1 MATTPPGWYDDG
13 RGALRWWD
21 GTQWTE
27 HVQTPDA
34 EPPAADALD
43 APAADGSVAAPAEPV
58 PYELAPDGT
67 YPPSAP
73 PGYPGGFPGG
83 STPSGAFISATE
95 PKKSKLWIL
104 WVVIGVVLIGLVVLA
119 AVLIPVLISLFGSA
133 ASGGSSSGADGDD
146 EAAAV
151 AAVELYDEAWATG
164 DCEKFEE
171 STTQGFREASEI
183 PDCASFTAASQG
195 FVDSVDDYELTVVS
209 VETDNDEQI
218 TVITA
223 ETYTSMFDEEGNPT
237 GEALPYEDDWAYV
250 LIPAGDGWVINETAD
265 ASAD

>member
-1 MATTPPGWYDDG
+1 M
-13 RGALRWWD
+13 
-21 GTQWTE
+21 
-27 HVQTPDA
+27 
-34 EPPAADALD
+34 
-43 APAADGSVAAPAEPV
+43 
-58 PYELAPDGT
+58 PYELAPEGN

-104 WVVIGVVLIGLVVLA
+104 WVVLGVVLIGLVVLA
-119 AVLIPVLISLFGSA
+119 TVLIPILIGLFGSVA
-133 ASGGSSSGADGDD
+133 GGGSSSSGTDGDD

-164 DCEKFEE
+164 DCEKFEA
-171 STTQGFREASEI
+171 STTQSFREASQI

-195 FVDSVDDYELTVVS
+195 FIDSVQDYELTVVS

-223 ETYTSMFDEEGNPT
+223 ETYTEHVRRRGQSDRRGAAVP
-237 GEALPYEDDWAYV
+237 GRLGLRPDPGRRR
-250 LIPAGDGWVINETAD
+250 LGHQRDGRRGRGLRSIRRR
-265 ASAD
+265 